1 VANPTWSPDG
11 TQLAFEAWELSNS
24 SYVYVMNAD
33 GSGAHS
39 LRNTAGGWSPAWS
52 PDGSQLAFGR
62 RDELGHSDIWLINPD
77 GSGATNLT
85 QGNGAFAMTPAWAPD
100 GSRLVFEGRI
110 LDSNGGHLF
119 VINRD
124 GTGLQQLDNGGD
136 EAVPVSGPTW
146 RRRP

>member
-1 VANPTWSPDG
+1 
-11 TQLAFEAWELSNS
+11 
-24 SYVYVMNAD
+24 MNAD

-39 LRNTAGGWSPAWS
+39 LRNTAGGRSPAWS

-62 RDELGHSDIWLINPD
+62 SDKPGQTDIWLINPD

-85 QGNGAFAMTPAWAPD
+85 QGNAAFATTPAWSPD

-110 LDSNGGHLF
+110 LESNGGHLF

-124 GTGLQQLDNGGD
+124 ATGLQQLDNGGD